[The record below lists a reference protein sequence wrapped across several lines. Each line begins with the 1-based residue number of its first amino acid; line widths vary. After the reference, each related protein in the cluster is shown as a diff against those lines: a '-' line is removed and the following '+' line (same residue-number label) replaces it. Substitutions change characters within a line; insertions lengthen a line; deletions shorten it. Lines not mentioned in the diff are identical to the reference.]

1 MKTVDLDKEWMF
13 RRGCLDSITML
24 ENTPGIP
31 VNLPHDGMI
40 GTPVS
45 ADAPAGVDM
54 GYFSGGLS
62 NYTKN
67 VLFPKEWENECVPVS
82 KINNRDDRF
91 MIDSKSVAVVW
102 QINTIYF

>member
-1 MKTVDLDKEWMF
+1 MKTVDLDREWMF
-13 RRGCLDSITML
+13 RSGWLDSITML
-24 ENTPGIP
+24 ENTPGIQ

-62 NYTKN
+62 NYTK
-67 VLFPKEWENECVPVS
+67 VVHFPKEWENECVCM
-82 KINNRDDRF
+82 KKTNNSNCEERH
-91 MIDSKSVAVVW
+91 
-102 QINTIYF
+102 